1 MPTNRKTLHRAH
13 RGRLSHVADCVL
25 RYGRED
31 RWADAFESE
40 EEHRAAWERVR
51 DNFLSQYRHGHRPAA
66 WWGFDSPIPYPAGG
80 YDRERSTLYEAGLL
94 DEEERAWLLADWRR
108 EFARAQSAD
117 FFFCDGPQSFFHGA
131 TARRKHYRWADIPD
145 TLVREWTAEHQRR
158 RKTIRKLEQA
168 TESVEARPA
177 ESST

>member
-108 EFARAQSAD
+108 EFA
-117 FFFCDGPQSFFHGA
+117 
-131 TARRKHYRWADIPD
+131 
-145 TLVREWTAEHQRR
+145 
-158 RKTIRKLEQA
+158 
-168 TESVEARPA
+168 
-177 ESST
+177 